1 MEYTSELRNSLNGHF
16 GWNKARITCFVKMLL
31 SLIVTQTVNMSKI
44 ALLFSSDAKKLSRYR
59 RMQRFFA
66 WFTIDYDMIAAFIFR
81 LFFVDGG
88 KWYLTIDRTN
98 WKWGDANINIL
109 TLAIAFKGIAI
120 PIYWELLDKRGNSDT
135 PERITLLE
143 KFINRFGKNCI
154 AGVLADREFVGADW
168 FGWLLKEK
176 IIFYIRIKKNMLTT
190 NSQGQLT
197 HAHKLFYGLTPMSER
212 VLYGKRDI
220 LGHKLY
226 VAGLKLFDGDFL
238 IIVTN
243 ENPGN
248 AIKTYAFR
256 WEIESL
262 FSCLKGRGFNFED
275 THITDQERIKKLLV
289 LLAIAF
295 CWAHKTGEWQHDEC
309 EPIKIKTHGR
319 PAVSLFRY
327 GLDYLI
333 EAIVNMVSKNDL
345 FANCLA
351 RIKLPDV
358 QLPMRESCL

>member
-1 MEYTSELRNSLNGHF
+1 MEYTSELRESLNGHF

-31 SLIVTQTVNMSKI
+31 ALIVTQTVNMNKI
-44 ALLFSSDAKKLSRYR
+44 ALLFSSEAKKLSRYR

-66 WFTIDYDMIAAFIFR
+66 WFNIDYDMIAGFIFR
-81 LFFVDGG
+81 LFFVSGG

-98 WKWGDANINIL
+98 WKWGDADINIL

-135 PERITLLE
+135 PERIALLK
-143 KFINRFGKNCI
+143 KFIRNFGKDCI
-154 AGVLADREFVGADW
+154 AGVLADREFVGKDW

-176 IIFYIRIKKNMLTT
+176 IIFYIRIKKNLLTT
-190 NSQGQLT
+190 NSKGQPI
-197 HAHKLFYGLTPMSER
+197 HAYKLFYGLSPMSER
-212 VLYGKRDI
+212 VLYGKRSI

-226 VAGLKLFDGDFL
+226 VSGLKLLNGDFL

-243 ENPGN
+243 ENPGD
-248 AIKTYAFR
+248 AIKTYGLR

-295 CWAHKTGEWQHDEC
+295 CWAHKTGEWKHEEC
-309 EPIKIKTHGR
+309 EPIKIKKHGR

-333 EAIVNMVSKNDL
+333 EAIVNVLFRSDL

-351 RIKLPDV
+351 RIRLPEIKLLAAE
-358 QLPMRESCL
+358 QRL

>member
-1 MEYTSELRNSLNGHF
+1 MEYTSELRESLNGHF

-31 SLIVTQTVNMSKI
+31 ALIVTQTVNMSKI
-44 ALLFSSDAKKLSRYR
+44 ALLFSSEAKKLSRYR

-66 WFTIDYDMIAAFIFR
+66 WFSIDYDMIAGFIFK
-81 LFFVDGG
+81 LFFVSGG

-135 PERITLLE
+135 AERIALLR
-143 KFINRFGKNCI
+143 KFIASFGKDCI
-154 AGVLADREFVGADW
+154 AGVLADREFVGEDW

-190 NSQGQLT
+190 NSKGQPI
-197 HAHKLFYGLTPMSER
+197 HAYKLFYGLSPMSER
-212 VLYGKRDI
+212 VLYGKRNI
-220 LGHKLY
+220 LGYSLY
-226 VAGLKLFDGDFL
+226 VSGLKLLDGDFL

-248 AIKTYAFR
+248 AIKTYGLR

-275 THITDQERIKKLLV
+275 THITDQERIKKLLA

-295 CWAHKTGEWQHDEC
+295 CWAHKTGEWRHEAC
-309 EPIKIKTHGR
+309 EPIKVKTHGR

-333 EAIVNMVSKNDL
+333 EAVVNMVVRTDL
-345 FANCLA
+345 FENCLS
-351 RIKLPDV
+351 RIRLPEIKLPMV
-358 QLPMRESCL
+358 EHCL

>member
-1 MEYTSELRNSLNGHF
+1 MEYTSELIGSLNVHF

-31 SLIVTQTVNMSKI
+31 ALIVSQTVNMSKI
-44 ALLFSSDAKKLSRYR
+44 ALLFSSGAKKLSRYR

-66 WFTIDYDMIAAFIFR
+66 QFEIDYDMIAGFIFR
-81 LFFVDGG
+81 LFFINGG

-135 PERITLLE
+135 PERIVLLK
-143 KFINRFGKNCI
+143 KFISSFGKDCI
-154 AGVLADREFVGADW
+154 AGVLADREFVGENW

-190 NSQGQLT
+190 NSKGQPI
-197 HAHKLFYGLTPMSER
+197 HAYKLFYGLSPMSER
-212 VLYGKRDI
+212 VLYGKRNI
-220 LGHKLY
+220 LGHSLY
-226 VAGLKLFDGDFL
+226 VSGLKLLDGDFL

-248 AIKTYAFR
+248 AIKTYGLR

-275 THITDQERIKKLLV
+275 THITNQERIKKLLA

-295 CWAHKTGEWQHDEC
+295 CWAHKTGEWQHEAC

-327 GLDYLI
+327 GLDYLV
-333 EAIVNMVSKNDL
+333 EAVVNMVVRTDL
-345 FANCLA
+345 FENCLV
-351 RIKLPDV
+351 RIRLSEMKLPIAE
-358 QLPMRESCL
+358 QRL